1 MPIKE
6 FKDKVRRFIGNSKT
20 DEAIEVMEIFF
31 REQNNVSLM
40 NDLAVIK
47 GNYTDSKKKD
57 NINIVSFDDSTR
69 HKNQI
74 HIGLLNVCGS
84 IEDAKDSHI
93 DETKAACKAAYGLL
107 LYLSENTNAKA
118 VFFEDA
124 NKNYFLRKPQGE
136 EFIEKLP
143 DLYLTQ
149 GHGMYLPKE
158 VVEDFYIFRAKVY
171 KIIDHAQFNNN
182 DNDLI
187 QVTNPGIKKLVKV
200 LSERLSKNLK
210 KYF

>member
-1 MPIKE
+1 MVVKE
-6 FKDKVRRFIGNSKT
+6 FKEKIQGLIGVNKI
-20 DEAIEVMEIFF
+20 DEAFEEMESYF
-31 REQNNVSLM
+31 RNEANERLLNMV
-40 NDLAVIK
+40 AVIK
-47 GNYTDSKKKD
+47 ADYTDLKATEIRGTISYDERSRKK
-57 NINIVSFDDSTR
+57 NEINVRLLEVCSFTGNTV
-69 HKNQI
+69 KA
-74 HIGLLNVCGS
+74 HI
-84 IEDAKDSHI
+84 E
-93 DETKAACKAAYGLL
+93 ETKAACKASYGLL